1 MANSIPETANCTT
14 WQFNKHLHFI
24 ELLGI
29 TERYE
34 KLKARTRERG
44 KVIANLILPRVR
56 HTVERVISIAGCIQ
70 TVRTLLALV
79 T

>member
-44 KVIANLILPRVR
+44 KVIANLILPRVYVYVTR
-56 HTVERVISIAGCIQ
+56 LKG
-70 TVRTLLALV
+70 LLV
-79 T
+79 